1 MKRWSFAF
9 ICLSL
14 GIGSGWY
21 VAGPVLHGQAPA
33 PTPTKGEGVPREP
46 TSFRHVVKK
55 VLPAVVSIEA
65 QSVRRPQRFE
75 QDEPNQ
81 LGLGSGFIVDPKGI
95 VVTNY
100 HVVDGADRVEV
111 TLPDGRKFVSKDIK
125 TDPKSDLA
133 VVRLETKEALPFLR
147 LGDSDAMEIGD
158 RVLAVGAP
166 FGLTGSV
173 TAGIVSAK
181 SRTLRINMYE
191 DFIQTD
197 AAINPGNSGG
207 PLVNLDGEVIGV
219 NSAIKSKSG
228 GFQGVGL
235 AIASNM
241 VKNVMEQLLTN
252 GAVHRGYLGVQ
263 IKEVDSPEVAARLGL
278 DRPHGVLVT
287 HIYAESP
294 AAKGGLRAGDVIV
307 SVNGKALAD
316 SVHLQRVVAGL
327 PLGKPVDV
335 AVVRDGKP
343 TTLRVTVEEQPDD
356 FGSSRAPAPLEMEA
370 PRNTIKLDKV
380 GVEAADLTPE
390 YADFLGYR
398 ESARGA
404 LIVRVQRGSVA
415 AQAGLRPGM
424 LITRVEKQAVATAAA
439 LSEALNGASLDK
451 GVLLQV
457 RSPQGGTNF
466 VLLKSGE

>member
-1 MKRWSFAF
+1 MKRWSLTV
-9 ICLSL
+9 ISLSL
-14 GIGSGWY
+14 GVACGWY
-21 VAGPVLHGQAPA
+21 VAGPVLHGQAPVPGPQA
-33 PTPTKGEGVPREP
+33 PREP

-55 VLPAVVSIEA
+55 VLPAVVSVEA
-65 QSVRRPQRFE
+65 QSVRRPPRRLE
-75 QDEPNQ
+75 TEEPNQ
-81 LGLGSGFIVDPKGI
+81 LGLGV

-111 TLPDGRKFVSKDIK
+111 TLPDGRRYVSKDIK

-133 VVRLETKEALPFLR
+133 VVRLETKEPLPFLR

-263 IKEVDSPEVAARLGL
+263 MKEVDSPEVAARLGL

-287 HIYAESP
+287 HVYADSP

-307 SVNGKALAD
+307 TVNGKALAD
-316 SVHLQRVVAGL
+316 SLQLQRVVAGL
-327 PLGKPVDV
+327 PLGKPVDM

-343 TTLRVTVEEQPDD
+343 TTLRVTIEEQPGD
-356 FGSSRAPAPLEMEA
+356 FGSSRVPTPSEMEA
-370 PRNTIKLDKV
+370 PRNVITDNC
-380 GVEAADLTPE
+380 
-390 YADFLGYR
+390 
-398 ESARGA
+398 AR
-404 LIVRVQRGSVA
+404 
-415 AQAGLRPGM
+415 
-424 LITRVEKQAVATAAA
+424 
-439 LSEALNGASLDK
+439 N
-451 GVLLQV
+451 
-457 RSPQGGTNF
+457 
-466 VLLKSGE
+466 